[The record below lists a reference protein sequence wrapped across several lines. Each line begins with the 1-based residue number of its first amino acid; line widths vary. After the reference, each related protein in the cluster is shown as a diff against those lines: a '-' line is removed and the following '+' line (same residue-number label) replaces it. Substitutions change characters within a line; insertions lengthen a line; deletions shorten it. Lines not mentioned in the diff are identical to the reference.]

1 MTALADA
8 FLAVPLAHRALH
20 DVADARPE
28 NSRAAVR
35 AAVAAGYGIE
45 IDLQAS
51 RDGAAMVFHDYDL
64 GRLTPETG
72 PLRQHDAAQLAR
84 IPLTGGKE
92 GIPDL
97 PEILGLVAGRV
108 PLLIELKDQHG
119 GMGQT
124 DGTLEAAT
132 AVALAGYAG
141 PVAVMSFNPHMMMA
155 MADLRLR
162 GRRLAASAR
171 RDARAAAHHR
181 RLRRGGGVV
190 RQPRGGRPRQPASG
204 PPARGGRGDPVL
216 DRAQPRGRGARARG
230 GRYHHLR
237 GVSARYPG
245 LMPPPDAPDRART
258 ARNRQQAR

>member
-124 DGTLEAAT
+124 EGTLEAAT

-155 MADLRLR
+155 MADRAPQVPRGLVTCAFAAADWPPLREETRARLR
-162 GRRLAASAR
+162 TIADYDAAGASFVSHAADDLDSPHLA
-171 RDARAAAHHR
+171 
-181 RLRRGGGVV
+181 RLRAGGAAILCWTV
-190 RQPRGGRPRQPASG
+190 RSREAE
-204 PPARGGRGDPVL
+204 
-216 DRAQPRGRGARARG
+216 ARARAVADTITFEG
-230 GRYHHLR
+230 YL
-237 GVSARYPG
+237 
-245 LMPPPDAPDRART
+245 PDIPA
-258 ARNRQQAR
+258 